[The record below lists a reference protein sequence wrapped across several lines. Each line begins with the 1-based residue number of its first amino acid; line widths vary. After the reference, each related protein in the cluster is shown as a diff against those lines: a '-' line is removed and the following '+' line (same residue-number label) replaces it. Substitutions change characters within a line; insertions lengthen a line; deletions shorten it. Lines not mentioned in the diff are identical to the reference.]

1 MKKFHT
7 KKLLMLNA
15 LFATAFLNAQSINLT
30 EPANNI
36 SEQIKAIFPIVAGI
50 LFIVVALVNLGHFT
64 KEGGDWKKGLFNI
77 VIFCIVVA
85 VIVGLY
91 SYISSVNL

>member
-1 MKKFHT
+1 MKKIH
-7 KKLLMLNA
+7 LLAFTL
-15 LFATAFLNAQSINLT
+15 LSTLATTAQTINLQQ
-30 EPANNI
+30 PANDLNNQLK
-36 SEQIKAIFPIVAGI
+36 SIFPIIAGI

-77 VIFCIVVA
+77 VIYVIVVG

-91 SYISSVNL
+91 SYITSIHL

>member
-1 MKKFHT
+1 
-7 KKLLMLNA
+7 MLNA